1 MKYKKLSGPRYLS
14 LSWCRQLE
22 LYHWATN
29 AAIYAKLPVRNIM
42 GWDQV
47 DRKFHV
53 FTHYVPMR
61 HVVPQATTLAD
72 YFQRKLV
79 DLHFFFKDATET
91 IRREQSP
98 GGDLNPQDHD
108 YKAQAGPQNY
118 DDLPRQRSR
127 DGYYNKKNIWPFPV
141 DGSRIDWDSQ
151 HNKSKHCFSFPR

>member
-1 MKYKKLSGPRYLS
+1 
-14 LSWCRQLE
+14 
-22 LYHWATN
+22 
-29 AAIYAKLPVRNIM
+29 
-42 GWDQV
+42 
-47 DRKFHV
+47 
-53 FTHYVPMR
+53 MR

-127 DGYYNKKNIWPFPV
+127 DGYYNKKNI
-141 DGSRIDWDSQ
+141 
-151 HNKSKHCFSFPR
+151 